1 MNKKTVP
8 NSEILKTKQTI
19 FTRRKQTKVEELM
32 KTKTQH
38 THRQTNQA
46 RKQSDNTFYFRV
58 TVKKH
63 SYNQTHTEYDNKH
76 FHRHTTSETEIPTTS
91 TKQNK
96 TKTVA

>member
-32 KTKTQH
+32 KTKHNTH

-58 TVKKH
+58 IVKKH
-63 SYNQTHTEYDNKH
+63 SQTQPNTH
-76 FHRHTTSETEIPTTS
+76 
-91 TKQNK
+91 
-96 TKTVA
+96 